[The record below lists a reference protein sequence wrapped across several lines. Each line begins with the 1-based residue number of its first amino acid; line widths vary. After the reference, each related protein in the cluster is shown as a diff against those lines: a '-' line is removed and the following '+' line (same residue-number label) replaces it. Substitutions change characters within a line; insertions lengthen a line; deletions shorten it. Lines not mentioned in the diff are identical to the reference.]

1 MERDL
6 SDFRY
11 YSRGGR
17 RYLAAF
23 ITKDNL
29 LDIQNKTGL
38 IEALNEAHETFCY
51 GLMALACVDQ
61 WLVLE
66 LDMRTNKPKRR
77 LVESKWFFEREYKY
91 MVRKNKELEAAE

>member
-17 RYLAAF
+17 RYLAVF

-29 LDIQNKTGL
+29 IDIQNKTGL
-38 IEALNEAHETFCY
+38 IEALNEANESFCY
-51 GLMALACVDQ
+51 GFMALASVDQ
-61 WLVLE
+61 WLVLD

-77 LVESKWFFEREYKY
+77 LVESKWVFERDYKY
-91 MVRKNKELEAAE
+91 MVRKNKELEVAE